1 MTRSISFTDIALD
14 KLVPLAQEKHDG
26 GWRCIQMHCVTTDNG
41 IDLTYTF
48 DQDGVMENYRVRGVQ
63 ESVDVPSLQPFF
75 ISLFPFENEANELF
89 GVNIVN
95 MKIDFGGHLYA
106 LAQSKPMTI
115 ISPAQKAAKDKAAK
129 IARAKAAKAAKANI
143 SADGGKQASS
153 ARSSQDSANAAIPA
167 DLQEKLNHM
176 SPEKAQK
183 VRDAIA
189 KRTEKQ

>member
-1 MTRSISFTDIALD
+1 
-14 KLVPLAQEKHDG
+14 
-26 GWRCIQMHCVTTDNG
+26 MHCVTTDNG

-129 IARAKAAKAAKANI
+129 IARAKAAKAAKVAKANMPV
-143 SADGGKQASS
+143 DEGKQASS
-153 ARSSQDSANAAIPA
+153 AHSSQDSDNSAIPA
-167 DLQEKLNHM
+167 DLQEKLSHM

-183 VRDAIA
+183 VRDALTKRSA
-189 KRTEKQ
+189 KQDHRSATSSSAEQSTNESSKSTTKEGK